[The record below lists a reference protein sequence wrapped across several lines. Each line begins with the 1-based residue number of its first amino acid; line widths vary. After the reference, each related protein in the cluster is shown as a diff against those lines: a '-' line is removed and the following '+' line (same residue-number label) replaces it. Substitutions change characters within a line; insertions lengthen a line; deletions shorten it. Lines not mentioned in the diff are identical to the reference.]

1 MTQPLPPQAPLAR
14 FLVLYTTPTDP
25 AAFDRHYHDVHIPLT
40 KRLPGL
46 RSYTLSRNVTSL
58 RGGDPYYLI
67 AQLEWDNL
75 DALRAAFS
83 SPEGRETADDMTN
96 LTALAT
102 VHSMIF
108 DITDV

>member
-1 MTQPLPPQAPLAR
+1 MPEQVHGAR
-14 FLVLYTTPTDP
+14 FLALYTTPPDP
-25 AAFDRHYHDVHIPLT
+25 DAFDRHYHDVHIPLT

-46 RSYTLSRNVTSL
+46 RRYTLSRNVTSI

-75 DALRAAFS
+75 DTLRAAFA

-96 LTALAT
+96 LTALST

-108 DITDV
+108 DIDDI